1 MESDPEGRSRM
12 PLKIEITNSIVM
24 QNNILAN
31 ETERESRPTIYSDLS
46 ADDQTFEMIK
56 NLQEELAIERRST
69 RRLEEQLLKSQQ
81 RWNFFFSQYEGML
94 KAQLDPIFD
103 QVDII
108 LGKLIGDSSFGFR
121 CVFVVS

>member
-1 MESDPEGRSRM
+1 
-12 PLKIEITNSIVM
+12 M
-24 QNNILAN
+24 QMQSNIHAN
-31 ETERESRPTIYSDLS
+31 GPERESRPTIYSDLS

-56 NLQEELAIERRST
+56 NLQEELAIERRSA
-69 RRLEEQLLKSQQ
+69 RRLEEQLMKSQQ

-108 LGKLIGDSSFGFR
+108 LGKLIGESSFSFR
-121 CVFVVS
+121 LRSC